1 MTEDEFALLS
11 AGAALGSL
19 SDADRRAFERALD
32 EHPEWAAVADQD
44 AVTAASLA
52 ESVDDVEPP
61 ASVRDDIL
69 ARIDAMTDA
78 AAPGSADSGA
88 SVIEARDS
96 AAPQQS
102 RRRRR
107 VWFALAAALVL
118 IAAIGVGSVITVQQL
133 GQPPGVVALH
143 RIEGAPDAQR
153 ASARVQGGGIATLHW
168 SASVGKAVLVAG
180 RMPQLAQDQTFELWY
195 VRGTSATPAGTFDAA
210 GDSTSALLK
219 PGLQPGDVIAVTVE
233 RDGGSPTGQPTT
245 KPIVAIPTS

>member
-19 SDADRRAFERALD
+19 SEADQRAFERALD

-44 AVTAASLA
+44 AATAASLA
-52 ESVDDVEPP
+52 EFVGDVEPP
-61 ASVRDDIL
+61 AGVRDDIF

-88 SVIEARDS
+88 SAIGERAS
-96 AAPQQS
+96 AVPKQPG
-102 RRRRR
+102 RGRR

-118 IAAIGVGSVITVQQL
+118 IAAIGVGSVITVQL

-168 SASVGKAVLVAG
+168 SSSVGKAVLVAG
-180 RMPQLAQDQTFELWY
+180 RMPELAQDQTFELWY
-195 VRGTSATPAGTFDAA
+195 VRGTSAIPAGTFHAT

-219 PGLQPGDVIAVTVE
+219 PGLHPGDVIAVTVE